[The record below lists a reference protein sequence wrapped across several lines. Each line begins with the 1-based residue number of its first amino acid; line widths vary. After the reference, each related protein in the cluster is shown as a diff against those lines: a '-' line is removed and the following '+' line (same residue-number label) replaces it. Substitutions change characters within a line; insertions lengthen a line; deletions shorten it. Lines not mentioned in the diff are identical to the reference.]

1 MLAVLVAEV
10 GAVGVMVVV
19 PFIPGGEV
27 LMVLALLVG
36 VVRVLVPSIGGVEAL
51 VLLALLGAVNVVVLC
66 AREVEVLL
74 ITVVLVVVVSV
85 DWGSVE
91 VVVGDAGVGVAAVDV
106 STGMDVVED
115 VVVVSAVVVGLP
127 LLLVEEVGAVDV
139 LRMVVP
145 GVGGTLVL
153 ITPVVPALVGVVD
166 SGSVEERVGGAGV
179 WVVSVE
185 VSVGVGLVE

>member
-1 MLAVLVAEV
+1 M
-10 GAVGVMVVV
+10 
-19 PFIPGGEV
+19 
-27 LMVLALLVG
+27 
-36 VVRVLVPSIGGVEAL
+36 

-91 VVVGDAGVGVAAVDV
+91 AVVGDAGVGVAAVDV

-185 VSVGVGLVE
+185 VSVGVGLVEELGVVLGVVAQCLRSQHSILTW